1 MAVDPELRVVLPL
14 VGTSLAIV
22 VTAIVCGVISLI
34 VVALRMY
41 VRVGERVFGWDDWLM
56 MGGMVSTLP
65 TCDDYGYLLTPNRQY
80 TWLRLSLHA

>member
-65 TCDDYGYLLTPNRQY
+65 TYDYGYLLTPNRQY